1 MIIITIPN
9 SQRSIFRVKDLL
21 EIVLMETLFI
31 INLLSIEELRSAM
44 SNSLRLTLCI
54 TGRPNTH
61 HRRCHDE

>member
-31 INLLSIEELRSAM
+31 IGLLSIE
-44 SNSLRLTLCI
+44 
-54 TGRPNTH
+54 NTI
-61 HRRCHDE
+61 RNE

>member
-9 SQRSIFRVKDLL
+9 SQRSIFRVKDFL

-44 SNSLRLTLCI
+44 NNSLRLTLCI
-54 TGRPNTH
+54 TGQPDTH